1 MKSRYSM
8 VLVAVMALL
17 FSGCRA
23 AAAADTYQ
31 ILTPC
36 ANGKCSPAAAKQLR
50 PAQQTKTYRT
60 PFGRVIK
67 WR

>member
-17 FSGCRA
+17 FSGCRV

-31 ILTPC
+31 IMTPC
-36 ANGKCSPAAAKQLR
+36 VGGKCSPAAKQSR

>member
-17 FSGCRA
+17 FCGCRS

-36 ANGKCSPAAAKQLR
+36 ANGKCSPVAKQSR
-50 PAQQTKTYRT
+50 PVTQTKTYRT

>member
-1 MKSRYSM
+1 MKSQCLM

-36 ANGKCSPAAAKQLR
+36 ANGKCSPAAKQSR